1 MKDVKYERKLSYES
15 GQPYENFVRLNLAY
29 GKKRGKNMKEE
40 YAIKLFDEYKIRTKW
55 DLEIGDYYYS
65 VIDVIAV
72 LTESKNPRNYWKVL
86 KKRLKDEGNELVTNC
101 NRLKMPAKDG
111 KMRLT
116 DVATTKQ
123 LLRIIQSVPSPKA
136 EPFKQWLAQMGKER
150 LEEIADPEIAMQR
163 SINTYRRKGY
173 SEEWITQRMRSIETR
188 RELTAE
194 WDRVG
199 VNEGIEYAIL
209 TDDISKAWSGM
220 STKEYKQ
227 YKGLRKE
234 GLRDNMT
241 NMELILSMLAEGSTT
256 EISKVENP
264 DGFVE
269 SRSVA
274 KRGGNIAGNA
284 RRELESTTRR
294 KVISRRNSR
303 LLTFWMNSF
312 KIWDV

>member
-1 MKDVKYERKLSYES
+1 MNEK
-15 GQPYENFVRLNLAY
+15 
-29 GKKRGKNMKEE
+29 

-55 DLEIGDYYYS
+55 DPEIEDYYYS

-72 LTESKNPRNYWKVL
+72 LTESKNPSAYWRKL
-86 KKRLKDEGNELVTNC
+86 KQRLSEESNESVTNC
-101 NRLKMPAKDG
+101 HRLKMPAKDG
-111 KMRLT
+111 KMRET
-116 DVATTKQ
+116 DVANTKE
-123 LLRIIQSVPSPKA
+123 LLRLIQSVPSPNA

-163 SINTYRRKGY
+163 AINTYRQKGY

-188 RELTAE
+188 KELTAE
-194 WDRVG
+194 WNRVG

-227 YKGLRKE
+227 YKGLKKE

-241 NMELILSMLAEGSTT
+241 NLELILNMLAEVSTT

-264 DGFVE
+264 DGFEE
-269 SRSVA
+269 SRDVA

-284 RRELESTTRR
+284 RQELEEVTGKS
-294 KVISRRNSR
+294 VISKKNSKNPE
-303 LLTFWMNSF
+303 LL
-312 KIWDV
+312 DE

>member
-1 MKDVKYERKLSYES
+1 MK
-15 GQPYENFVRLNLAY
+15 G
-29 GKKRGKNMKEE
+29 GKVMDEK

-55 DLEIGDYYYS
+55 DPEIEDYYYS

-72 LTESKNPRNYWKVL
+72 LTESKNPNRYWSDL
-86 KKRLKDEGNELVTNC
+86 KRKLSDESGQPYENIVRLK
-101 NRLKMPAKDG
+101 LKATDG
-111 KMRLT
+111 KMRET
-116 DVATTKQ
+116 DAANTKQ
-123 LLRIIQSVPSPKA
+123 LLRIVQSVPSPKA

-163 SINTYRRKGY
+163 AINTYRQKGY
-173 SEEWITQRMRSIETR
+173 SEEWITQRMRTIETR
-188 RELTAE
+188 KELTAE
-194 WDRVG
+194 WNRVG

-227 YKGLRKE
+227 YKGLKKE

-241 NMELILSMLAEGSTT
+241 NLELILNMLAEASTT

-264 DGFVE
+264 DGFEE
-269 SRSVA
+269 SRDVA

-284 RRELESTTRR
+284 RQELEEVTGKS
-294 KVISRRNSR
+294 VISKKNSKNPE
-303 LLTFWMNSF
+303 LL
-312 KIWDV
+312 DE

>member
-1 MKDVKYERKLSYES
+1 MDEK
-15 GQPYENFVRLNLAY
+15 
-29 GKKRGKNMKEE
+29 

-55 DLEIGDYYYS
+55 DPEIEDYYYS

-72 LTESKNPRNYWKVL
+72 LTESKNPNRYWSDL
-86 KKRLKDEGNELVTNC
+86 KRKLSDESGQPYENIVRLK
-101 NRLKMPAKDG
+101 LKATDG
-111 KMRLT
+111 KMRET
-116 DVATTKQ
+116 DAANTKQ
-123 LLRIIQSVPSPKA
+123 LLRIVQSVPSPKA

-163 SINTYRRKGY
+163 AINTYREKGY
-173 SEEWITQRMRSIETR
+173 SEEWITQRIRTIETR
-188 RELTAE
+188 KELTAE
-194 WDRVG
+194 WNRVG

-227 YKGLRKE
+227 YKGLKKE

-241 NMELILSMLAEGSTT
+241 NLKLILNMLAEASTT

-264 DGFVE
+264 DGFEE
-269 SRSVA
+269 SRDVA

-284 RRELESTTRR
+284 RQELEEVTGKS
-294 KVISRRNSR
+294 VISKKNSKKPE
-303 LLTFWMNSF
+303 LL
-312 KIWDV
+312 DE

>member
-163 SINTYRRKGY
+163 TNNTYRRKGY

-294 KVISRRNSR
+294 KVISRRNSKTPNF
-303 LLTFWMNSF
+303 L
-312 KIWDV
+312 DE

>member
-1 MKDVKYERKLSYES
+1 MDEK
-15 GQPYENFVRLNLAY
+15 
-29 GKKRGKNMKEE
+29 

-55 DLEIGDYYYS
+55 DPEIEDYYYS

-72 LTESKNPRNYWKVL
+72 LTESKNPNRYWSDL
-86 KKRLKDEGNELVTNC
+86 KRKLSDESGQPYENIVRLK
-101 NRLKMPAKDG
+101 LKATDG
-111 KMRLT
+111 KMRET
-116 DVATTKQ
+116 DAANTKQ
-123 LLRIIQSVPSPKA
+123 LLRIVQSVPSPKA

-163 SINTYRRKGY
+163 AINTYREKGY
-173 SEEWITQRMRSIETR
+173 SEEWITQRMRSIENR
-188 RELTAE
+188 KELTAE
-194 WDRVG
+194 WNRVG

-227 YKGLRKE
+227 YKGLEKE

-241 NMELILSMLAEGSTT
+241 NLELILNMLAEASTT

-264 DGFVE
+264 DGFEE
-269 SRSVA
+269 SRDVA

-284 RRELESTTRR
+284 RQELEEVTGKS
-294 KVISRRNSR
+294 VISKKNSKNPE
-303 LLTFWMNSF
+303 LL
-312 KIWDV
+312 DE

>member
-1 MKDVKYERKLSYES
+1 MKGGRVMDEK
-15 GQPYENFVRLNLAY
+15 
-29 GKKRGKNMKEE
+29 
-40 YAIKLFDEYKIRTKW
+40 YAIKLFEEYKIRTKW
-55 DLEIGDYYYS
+55 DPEIEDYYYS

-86 KKRLKDEGNELVTNC
+86 KKRLKDEGSELVTNC

-123 LLRIIQSVPSPKA
+123 LLRLIQSVPSPKA

-163 SINTYRRKGY
+163 AINTYRKKGY

-188 RELTAE
+188 KELTAE

-227 YKGLRKE
+227 YKGLKKE

-241 NMELILSMLAEGSTT
+241 NLELILNMLAEASTT

-264 DGFVE
+264 DGFEE
-269 SRSVA
+269 SRDVA

-284 RRELESTTRR
+284 RQELEEVTGKS
-294 KVISRRNSR
+294 VISKKNSKNPE
-303 LLTFWMNSF
+303 LL
-312 KIWDV
+312 DE

>member
-1 MKDVKYERKLSYES
+1 MNEK
-15 GQPYENFVRLNLAY
+15 
-29 GKKRGKNMKEE
+29 

-55 DLEIGDYYYS
+55 DSEIEDYYYS

-72 LTESKNPRNYWKVL
+72 LTESKNPNRYWSDL
-86 KKRLKDEGNELVTNC
+86 KRKLSDESGQPYENIVRLK
-101 NRLKMPAKDG
+101 LKATDD
-111 KMRLT
+111 KMRET
-116 DVATTKQ
+116 DAANTKQ
-123 LLRIIQSVPSPKA
+123 LLRIVQSVPSPKA
-136 EPFKQWLAQMGKER
+136 EPFKKWLAQMGKER

-163 SINTYRRKGY
+163 AINTYRQKGY

-188 RELTAE
+188 KELTAE
-194 WDRVG
+194 WNRVG

-227 YKGLRKE
+227 YKGLKKE

-241 NMELILSMLAEGSTT
+241 NLELILNMLAEVSTT

-264 DGFVE
+264 DGFEE
-269 SRSVA
+269 SRDVA

-284 RRELESTTRR
+284 RQELEEVTGKS
-294 KVISRRNSR
+294 VISKKNSKNPK
-303 LLTFWMNSF
+303 LLD
-312 KIWDV
+312 K

>member
-1 MKDVKYERKLSYES
+1 MKGGKLMNE
-15 GQPYENFVRLNLAY
+15 
-29 GKKRGKNMKEE
+29 K

-55 DLEIGDYYYS
+55 DPEIEDYYYS

-72 LTESKNPRNYWKVL
+72 LTESKNPSAYWRKL
-86 KKRLKDEGNELVTNC
+86 KQRLSEESNESVTNC
-101 NRLKMPAKDG
+101 HRLKMPAKDG
-111 KMRLT
+111 KMRET
-116 DVATTKQ
+116 DVANTKE
-123 LLRIIQSVPSPKA
+123 LLRLIQSVPSPNA

-163 SINTYRRKGY
+163 AINTYRQKGY

-188 RELTAE
+188 KELTAE
-194 WDRVG
+194 WNRVG

-227 YKGLRKE
+227 YKGLKKE

-241 NMELILSMLAEGSTT
+241 NLELILNMLAEVSTT

-264 DGFVE
+264 DGFEE
-269 SRSVA
+269 SRDVA

-284 RRELESTTRR
+284 RQELEEVTGKS
-294 KVISRRNSR
+294 VISKKNSKNPE
-303 LLTFWMNSF
+303 LL
-312 KIWDV
+312 DE